1 MTLVKSFL
9 ALPYK
14 KHLIKA
20 DDFMSNLNS
29 VFPLERLDEIQK
41 HTEDF
46 RLLERIPLTV
56 DGINTKLPI
65 KLNEPQ
71 EGERVHHV
79 VFLDTETT
87 GMDCNQEKI
96 IELGM
101 VRVTYSFDRKLMLSI
116 DRIYDEFEDPGKK
129 IPLEIQQLTHITD
142 EMVAGHRFDN
152 DSVSQILAGRPL
164 VVAHNA
170 KFDRPFFDRRFPT
183 LSDLSWACSLSGVNW
198 DALGDNG
205 RKLEFLCQVRG
216 WFYDAHRAYD
226 DCLALLWLM
235 HIEPEAFEMLI
246 NSALRHEYKIYA
258 VGSPFDIKDKLKA
271 LNYRFD
277 PARKCWYINV
287 QSEDEVKKQM
297 DMLNQYYDASAAQI
311 LKLSAK
317 NRYKS

>member
-1 MTLVKSFL
+1 
-9 ALPYK
+9 
-14 KHLIKA
+14 
-20 DDFMSNLNS
+20 MSNLNS

-41 HTEDF
+41 HPEDF

-101 VRVTYSFDRKLMLSI
+101 VRVTYSFDRKIMLSI
-116 DRIYDEFEDPGKK
+116 DKIYDEFEDPGKK

-142 EMVAGHRFDN
+142 DMVAGHRFDN
-152 DSVSQILAGRPL
+152 DKVSQILAGRPL

-235 HIEPEAFEMLI
+235 HISLLEK
-246 NSALRHEYKIYA
+246 H
-258 VGSPFDIKDKLKA
+258 
-271 LNYRFD
+271 
-277 PARKCWYINV
+277 
-287 QSEDEVKKQM
+287 
-297 DMLNQYYDASAAQI
+297 
-311 LKLSAK
+311 
-317 NRYKS
+317 

>member
-1 MTLVKSFL
+1 M
-9 ALPYK
+9 
-14 KHLIKA
+14 
-20 DDFMSNLNS
+20 
-29 VFPLERLDEIQK
+29 
-41 HTEDF
+41 
-46 RLLERIPLTV
+46 
-56 DGINTKLPI
+56 
-65 KLNEPQ
+65 
-71 EGERVHHV
+71 
-79 VFLDTETT
+79 
-87 GMDCNQEKI
+87 
-96 IELGM
+96 
-101 VRVTYSFDRKLMLSI
+101 
-116 DRIYDEFEDPGKK
+116 
-129 IPLEIQQLTHITD
+129 
-142 EMVAGHRFDN
+142 
-152 DSVSQILAGRPL
+152 
-164 VVAHNA
+164 
-170 KFDRPFFDRRFPT
+170 
-183 LSDLSWACSLSGVNW
+183 
-198 DALGDNG
+198 
-205 RKLEFLCQVRG
+205 CQVRG